1 MNVIVLF
8 LIKCSFFQTTDVFG
22 NLDSL
27 FTDLDPLG
35 TGKSKPY
42 VDKKDFF
49 VTKQSPIGSGMGSSK
64 DSLSNVGLDDS
75 SLWESVCPPVSTN
88 SISECAVL
96 TKPPAT
102 LSSSCS
108 IPCRGT
114 QRQLSENSLRVA
126 LPPEDSRLSVSPGEQ
141 YLGGGINA
149 HSSYGS
155 ILELE
160 ASPRRYRNNDMPD
173 IYSTSQDSPSF
184 SSRYDEHKN
193 SSVDSSINIPMPAEP
208 PPALPERPPKSISR
222 SPPPLPP
229 KKQAYNNF
237 ISNLNREGSRPGS
250 ETRDIYE
257 CAPVYESSDNLTDQ
271 PYSAPDPGMGR
282 SQEHLLITDLVKMSV
297 LELSQK
303 LSEGK
308 LPQHLTGMSL
318 VELVDYLSKYN
329 KQEPLSTGSSK
340 SHESLS
346 PRPANDSLSSM
357 NARPMIGSLQNYDYK
372 SNISE
377 VSLTESVVSTSK
389 SIEPELNIRS
399 HIADSYPAAS
409 HSHIFEPQPVSL
421 SQAQSQKSIGFE
433 DDFSQ
438 FNPIPSVSISSV
450 ESSQHPQ
457 QQQPQPPEQAKSDV
471 YDKYA
476 VFRELQM
483 EEELVNAWKSPTEEE
498 SNPIEDVVQ
507 ETPHDDNINDH
518 HNEEEPDENN
528 ITSSQELFEHNI
540 HNTVQ
545 DTQEILAPEPE
556 FHDNF
561 SDFNQ
566 SIVEQQ
572 CESNP
577 EEVVPEN
584 TQLEISEHES
594 VQEEVYQGQGEP
606 EKEDEE
612 TDVNSNNKDDGNPE
626 WAQFDDNNGT
636 SFEFSQFLSSD
647 EQARMLGKRSSSFF
661 NAEFMRRDSYTKLA
675 EQKSEDTD
683 NGEDGKK
690 KFSSPKALK
699 DLSTAPSS
707 LQARYQNFQR
717 FDQSTPQKSPKSSF
731 KSQRLFPEDDGDPFG
746 SSDWEPA
753 FYSRTPGFDTLG
765 SGSEEQAQSQQDPD
779 GGGWD
784 LSFQA
789 DNDDSMFE
797 VRKPC
802 SRSSGIRSN
811 LEEAFPTVT
820 MERNKSSG
828 RSSSR
833 ASSEN
838 MFSSPFGDNFV
849 PTALQHNSSIMG
861 GRTASATPPVYEG
874 DRISNASELSCQSG
888 DMLRTESDMFAN
900 EAGFEEFKI
909 EAKVSKSD
917 SVNIFSVAEDPFDD
931 DFFKMT

>member
-1 MNVIVLF
+1 MSLNY
-8 LIKCSFFQTTDVFG
+8 SFFQTTDVFG

-88 SISECAVL
+88 SISDCAVL
-96 TKPPAT
+96 TKAPAT

-160 ASPRRYRNNDMPD
+160 ASPRRYRNNDIPD
-173 IYSTSQDSPSF
+173 VYSTSQDSPSF
-184 SSRYDEHKN
+184 SSRYEEHKN

-250 ETRDIYE
+250 ATRDIYE

-271 PYSAPDPGMGR
+271 PYSGADSGMGR

-346 PRPANDSLSSM
+346 PRPANDSLSSI
-357 NARPMIGSLQNYDYK
+357 NARSMIGSQQTYDYK
-372 SNISE
+372 SNLSE
-377 VSLTESVVSTSK
+377 VSLSESVVSTSK
-389 SIEPELNIRS
+389 SIEPDLNLRS
-399 HIADSYPAAS
+399 HISDSYPAAS

-421 SQAQSQKSIGFE
+421 SQAQSQKSIGFD

-450 ESSQHPQ
+450 DSSQHHQ
-457 QQQPQPPEQAKSDV
+457 HQQPQLPEQPKTDV

-498 SNPIEDVVQ
+498 TKPIEENNQ
-507 ETPHDDNINDH
+507 ETTPNDKLDVGQ
-518 HNEEEPDENN
+518 NDEGIDENN
-528 ITSSQELFEHNI
+528 ITSSQEFFDDNI
-540 HNTVQ
+540 TNTVQ
-545 DTQEILAPEPE
+545 DTPEISAPEPE
-556 FHDNF
+556 FNDNF

-566 SIVEQQ
+566 SMVEQQ
-572 CESNP
+572 QESIT
-577 EEVVPEN
+577 EEAVPEN
-584 TQLEISEHES
+584 TQLETSEHES
-594 VQEEVYQGQGEP
+594 VKEDDCQGQEDP
-606 EKEDEE
+606 EKGEEE
-612 TDVNSNNKDDGNPE
+612 TDLNSNNKDDGNPE
-626 WAQFDDNNGT
+626 WAQFDDNNGQT

-675 EQKSEDTD
+675 EQKSEENE
-683 NGEDGKK
+683 NGEEGKK

-765 SGSEEQAQSQQDPD
+765 SGNEERAQSQQDTD

-789 DNDDSMFE
+789 DTDDSMFE
-797 VRKPC
+797 ARKPS

-849 PTALQHNSSIMG
+849 PTTLQHNSSIMG